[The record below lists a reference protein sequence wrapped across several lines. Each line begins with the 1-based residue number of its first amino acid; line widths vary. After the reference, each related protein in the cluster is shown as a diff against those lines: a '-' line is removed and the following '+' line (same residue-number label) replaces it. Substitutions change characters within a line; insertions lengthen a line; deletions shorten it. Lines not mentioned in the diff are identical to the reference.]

1 MGKKKG
7 SRFTRVKYILSS
19 NDNDFPENL
28 LLLSHVIEYVAFSK
42 RRIWKLNRGIK
53 RTIFI
58 YLINCVYFCYPF

>member
-7 SRFTRVKYILSS
+7 SRFTRVNYILSS

-42 RRIWKLNRGIK
+42 LRI
-53 RTIFI
+53 
-58 YLINCVYFCYPF
+58 